1 MDIKGIKITKSMYI
15 FILCSFVYNLLLS
28 FMYTDSKDI
37 NALIINIYGNI
48 DLLNLNYIA
57 KIILW
62 ILPQII
68 IVKYL
73 GNFFEENL
81 LNNTSVIFTRTSKIS
96 YFLAKN
102 IFNLFINLLII
113 CLIQVICIIIISMI
127 TKVSVSINFITF
139 LIIFRMILYYFL
151 MLLIINGLSILCKS
165 INIVYIVMLI
175 KV

>member
-28 FMYTDSKDI
+28 LMYTDSKDI
-37 NALIINIYGNI
+37 NTLIINIYGNI

-73 GNFFEENL
+73 GNFF
-81 LNNTSVIFTRTSKIS
+81 
-96 YFLAKN
+96 
-102 IFNLFINLLII
+102 
-113 CLIQVICIIIISMI
+113 
-127 TKVSVSINFITF
+127 
-139 LIIFRMILYYFL
+139 
-151 MLLIINGLSILCKS
+151 
-165 INIVYIVMLI
+165 
-175 KV
+175 

>member
-28 FMYTDSKDI
+28 FMYIDSKDI
-37 NALIINIYGNI
+37 NTLIINIYGNI

-81 LNNTSVIFTRTSKIS
+81 LNNTSIIFTRTSKRS
-96 YFLAKN
+96 YFFAKN
-102 IFNLFINLLII
+102 
-113 CLIQVICIIIISMI
+113 
-127 TKVSVSINFITF
+127 
-139 LIIFRMILYYFL
+139 
-151 MLLIINGLSILCKS
+151 
-165 INIVYIVMLI
+165 
-175 KV
+175 